1 MFDHLA
7 ARVANTCHSSE
18 GSALWRTPE
27 GLAGIEV
34 EDSGDQKAVAVAVG
48 ASETQTLGAVGQTLG
63 DEDSEVQE
71 GRAAYPAAATVPVD
85 SAAAL
90 AG

>member
-1 MFDHLA
+1 MLDHLA
-7 ARVANTCHSSE
+7 ARVANTCRSSE
-18 GSALWRTPE
+18 ESALRRTLE
-27 GLAGIEV
+27 ALADIEV

-48 ASETQTLGAVGQTLG
+48 ASETQTLGAVVQTSG
-63 DEDSEVQE
+63 VEDSEVQE

>member
-7 ARVANTCHSSE
+7 ARVVNTCRSSE
-18 GSALWRTPE
+18 GSALWRTLE
-27 GLAGIEV
+27 ALADIEV
-34 EDSGDQKAVAVAVG
+34 EDSGDQKAVVVAVG
-48 ASETQTLGAVGQTLG
+48 ESETQTLGAVVQTSG
-63 DEDSEVQE
+63 VEDSEVHE